1 MATSTLLDL
10 PCGDYLTHPHP
21 GPPLPSPLRRGKG
34 RVREGLGEV
43 KKPEFNIV
51 ELPYLVKSAK
61 VLTVNKEQNH
71 GM

>member
-1 MATSTLLDL
+1 MLSILTMLDL
-10 PCGDYLTHPHP
+10 PGSAYLTHPHP

-51 ELPYLVKSAK
+51 EVF
-61 VLTVNKEQNH
+61 T
-71 GM
+71 